1 MIPFAFALPE
11 QTTILREPAAELSQR
26 LATYFL
32 REAEQSNDLVAYI
45 NAAIW
50 LNNLANRL
58 SDLGRREEALTAA
71 EEAVR
76 LYRALAEARPD
87 AFIPDL
93 ALSLNTLAAML
104 SALGR
109 REEALTAA
117 EEAVRLYRALAEAR
131 SDAFIPDLAG
141 SLWVL
146 GDPYGEIEKPDVAIA
161 TLAEA
166 IQLLTPTFVEFPAAV
181 VAIMAGMLQSYLS
194 QCAAVS
200 REPDT
205 ELLGPALAVFES
217 LTPKEE
223 RG

>member
-1 MIPFAFALPE
+1 VQNFAYPLEDPDATDEEKATGRRIMDWLLNLVREIEHPEQLIPFAFALPE

-32 REAEQSNDLVAYI
+32 REAEQSNDPVALA
-45 NAAIW
+45 NAAGW
-50 LNNLANRL
+50 LNNLALRL

-76 LYRALAEARPD
+76 LRRALAKTRP
-87 AFIPDL
+87 
-93 ALSLNTLAAML
+93 
-104 SALGR
+104 
-109 REEALTAA
+109 
-117 EEAVRLYRALAEAR
+117 
-131 SDAFIPDLAG
+131 DAFIPDLAG